1 MRGALM
7 DRSDDI
13 DDMKLL
19 YKLADFEDELTFL
32 MAAWHKHLPQ
42 AVNDKAQELFDAID
56 KERDNL

>member
-1 MRGALM
+1 M
-7 DRSDDI
+7 DRADDI
-13 DDMKLL
+13 DDMPLL

-56 KERDNL
+56 KERERL